1 MMNKQSN
8 PGDTKTAKTVRVN
21 LIRDVRLSK
30 NLTLHQLAEDMGVSV
45 SALEKVEKGQRRL
58 KQYFLEAA
66 AKALNEDPHRLA
78 NGQPIDQ
85 EARVVGPV
93 KKPKSSDNRPHVTS
107 IPMYRAAKYYA
118 TRQKLHAYI
127 ANIPSLT
134 MYEEAFAIEIGHV
147 SDEINAVT
155 PFIEPGVRLY
165 CHPEVYPGRGHL
177 VVWDAGDKLVP
188 GVIASRDEN
197 TALIKDF
204 RNNEHN
210 APTADVYRVEAIKF
224 KTE

>member
-1 MMNKQSN
+1 MNKQSN
-8 PGDTKTAKTVRVN
+8 PGDTKAAKSVRVN

-58 KQYFLEAA
+58 KQYFLDAA

-93 KKPKSSDNRPHVTS
+93 KKPKGLDNRPHITS
-107 IPMYRAAKYYA
+107 IPLYRAARHYA
-118 TRQKLHAYI
+118 VREKLHSYI

-134 MYEEAFAIEIGHV
+134 MYEDAFAIEIGHV
-147 SDEINAVT
+147 CDEFNRLT

-165 CHPEVYPGRGHL
+165 CHPEAYPGRSNL
-177 VVWDAGDKLVP
+177 VVWDAGDKLIP
-188 GVIASRDEN
+188 GVIATRDEH

-204 RNNEHN
+204 LNNGHH
-210 APTADVYRVEAIKF
+210 APTSEVFRVEAMKF